1 MRYWPCVQG
10 SDEWKRLRR
19 GKPTSSNFDR
29 IITPGGK
36 PSKAETTRAY
46 ARLLLAE
53 ELLGYSIEPIDHL
66 ADVERG
72 KIMEAQAADRFAA
85 DYGLDVLEC
94 GFFTNDAGTVGCS
107 PDRLIDGQHHF
118 LEIKVPAPHTH
129 IRYMDQGFGSD
140 YWHQC
145 QGTMW
150 VGEFERGYR
159 YSYHE
164 TLRPVREVVERDEP
178 YIAKL
183 AAAMAEFLDMKNEI
197 KERLLASGS
206 LFQTDAAG
214 VLNVRAYTAVERM
227 AAI

>member
-1 MRYWPCVQG
+1 M
-10 SDEWKRLRR
+10 
-19 GKPTSSNFDR
+19 GKPTASNFDR

-36 PSKAETTRAY
+36 PCKAETTRAY

-53 ELLGYSIEPIDHL
+53 ELLGYAQESIDHL

-72 KIMEAQAADRFAA
+72 KLKEEEAATRFAA
-85 DYGLDVLEC
+85 DYGLDVLPC
-94 GFFTNDAGTVGCS
+94 GFFTDNEETMGCS
-107 PDRLIDGQHHF
+107 PDRLIAGPHHF

-140 YWHQC
+140 YRHQV
-145 QGTMW
+145 QGTLW

-164 TLRPVREVVERDEP
+164 TLRPVCEVVERDDA

-183 AAAMAEFLDMKNEI
+183 AAAMAEFLDMKNDL
-197 KERLLASGS
+197 KERLLVSGS
-206 LFQTDAAG
+206 LFQADALG
-214 VLNVRAYTAVERM
+214 VLNVRAYTAEDYM
-227 AAI
+227 ATP